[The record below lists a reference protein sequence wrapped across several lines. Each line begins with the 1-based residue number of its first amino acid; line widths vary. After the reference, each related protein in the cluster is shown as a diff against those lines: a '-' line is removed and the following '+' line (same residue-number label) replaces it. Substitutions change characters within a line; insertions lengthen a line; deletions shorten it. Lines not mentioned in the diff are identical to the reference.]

1 MEIKIDQKA
10 YQHLAQSRGYKPEE
24 TKAAIISQDGAILT
38 VDDQHPTFP
47 HSRGAGSEL
56 KKLLKM
62 IGITSSPNC
71 SCNKRAEIMDRE
83 GIQWCKKNKNVILDW
98 LQEES
103 SKRKL
108 PFIRF
113 GAEQIVNMAIRRA
126 EKKGYKQ

>member
-1 MEIKIDQKA
+1 
-10 YQHLAQSRGYKPEE
+10 
-24 TKAAIISQDGAILT
+24 
-38 VDDQHPTFP
+38 
-47 HSRGAGSEL
+47 
-56 KKLLKM
+56 
-62 IGITSSPNC
+62 
-71 SCNKRAEIMDRE
+71 MDRE